1 MSTKVSLSK
10 GQRVKVTVSPVSK
23 LTAKGAQYEVVSGDC
38 TLEDDKEDETAK
50 YIVAGESVGESI
62 IKVSGK
68 IHTPKEPGG
77 GEEGEGAETEEG
89 GEEVSA
95 AARKE
100 RERKPRPTPYEEGE
114 GEEEEEEPE
123 TAEELICV
131 EVTDPNSGSLGV
143 NVGTPE
149 DVEDEEEE
157 EGGEGTESGAGGET
171 PKKRRKKKDR
181 GRKKPKK

>member
-1 MSTKVSLSK
+1 MSTNVSLSK

-50 YIVAGESVGESI
+50 YIVAGESVGDSI

-68 IHTPKEPGG
+68 IHPKKEPGE
-77 GEEGEGAETEEG
+77 GEEGEETEEG

-95 AARKE
+95 AAR
-100 RERKPRPTPYEEGE
+100 RERRPKATPYEEGAE
-114 GEEEEEEPE
+114 GEAEEEEEPE

-131 EVTDPNSGSLGV
+131 TVTDPNSGSLGV

-149 DVEDEEEE
+149 DIEEEEEE

>member
-68 IHTPKEPGG
+68 IHPKKEPGE
-77 GEEGEGAETEEG
+77 GEEEEGTEGPETEQMKRE
-89 GEEVSA
+89 
-95 AARKE
+95 E
-100 RERKPRPTPYEEGE
+100 RERRPKATPYEPGQEGAE

-157 EGGEGTESGAGGET
+157 EGGEGTEPGADAGT